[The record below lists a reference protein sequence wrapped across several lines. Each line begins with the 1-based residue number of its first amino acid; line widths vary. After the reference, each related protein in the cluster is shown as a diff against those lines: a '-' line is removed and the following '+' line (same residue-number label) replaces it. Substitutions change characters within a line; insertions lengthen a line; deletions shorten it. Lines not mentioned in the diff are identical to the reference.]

1 MKHLVPGRGCG
12 DCTLCCIVPVID
24 MPEAQKLPSS
34 VCRHCASGCDIY
46 ETRPNV
52 CRNYD
57 CGWRQLEMFD
67 ETWRPDLSGVFI
79 EFELNIPPQFKMPFG
94 LNLVLVGNPLK
105 TIRQPR
111 FIDFVAASISN
122 NRPLYLGL
130 AGPRGMQACKLPLN
144 TTELYDASRRGRSE
158 LRLALEKTLK
168 KLVDHTYVPQLLE
181 HAGNDMST

>member
-1 MKHLVPGRGCG
+1 MKHLVPGRTCG

-46 ETRPNV
+46 ETRPQV

-57 CGWRQLEMFD
+57 CGWRQLDMFD

-79 EFELNIPPQFKMPFG
+79 EFELNIPPQFKTPFG

-111 FIDFVAASISN
+111 FIDFVAASINN

-130 AGPRGMQACKLPLN
+130 AGPRGMQACKVPLN

-168 KLVDHTYVPQLLE
+168 KLVDHTYVPHPLK